1 MSFSSPWL
9 LLLFLLLPLILWLG
23 LPSRVATRLRD
34 IISLVLR
41 VIIFASLV
49 LSLAGL
55 QTVRA
60 ADNLAVTFL
69 IDVSDS
75 MPKESKVFAV
85 QWVGQALQTMGNED
99 KAAVVLF
106 GGEAL
111 VERVMS
117 TGKRLDQFSSV
128 PTTIATDLG
137 GAIRLAL
144 ALFPAQAA
152 KRIVILSDGKE
163 TTGDAAEAARL
174 AAAAGVEIVSVPITI
189 DENRQIKISIDQPQA
204 VLFNETLITSV
215 NVPSA
220 LRQNETFN
228 IAIAVDSPSAQ
239 TAGVRVFA
247 GSQLAYEGKLELQKG
262 LHNYT
267 IALKAGSTGFVSY
280 RVQITPEV
288 NKDTFFQNN
297 EASSFSLVKG
307 PPRVLVIT
315 AQNKEGTDD
324 GVQLVA
330 ALKSANIDLDRAS
343 PAALPSE
350 MTALAQYASVVLVN
364 VPARDLSNR
373 QQQALERYVRDLG
386 GGLVVIG
393 GPQSYGV
400 GGYFRTPL
408 ETVLPVEMQLKD
420 KKRKSRVTMI
430 FIIDHSGSMSE
441 SSGGVQKIELAKEA
455 GIRAVELLSPF
466 DKVGVIQF
474 DDTASWVVP
483 ITTLDDPA
491 SIINRI
497 ASIRSSGGTDIM
509 SGVKAMASEL
519 PKDDSNLKH
528 VILLTDGQANPTGIP
543 DLVKQLYEQ
552 NGITMSTVAVGK
564 DADQKLLQQ
573 LAQAG
578 AGRYHFAQDPSTI
591 PEIFAEETTLATRS
605 YIIEETFF
613 PDRVAPSPILQG
625 INSVPQLLG
634 YVGTSPKQTAHTIL
648 VSHLADGTQDP
659 ILASWQYGLG
669 RAVAWTS
676 DATGRWAKSWVTW
689 DGYPTL
695 FAQMVRYTISEG
707 AGSDITA
714 NVTLK
719 GNTASL
725 AVDAFDR
732 DGNFIN
738 NLTLQANVVAPDGTT
753 QVITMTQ
760 SAPGRYE
767 AEFKPTTQGAYLIR
781 VGANGGAE
789 VSSLGQTTGWVLPYS
804 PEYKSF
810 GVNAQLLFDL
820 GRISG
825 ACKPNA
831 SNIVNITDCLV
842 TNPNVAFNH
851 NLAARNLASPLWQNL
866 LLLAAFLLPFDIAA
880 RRLAVSRR
888 DFQQAGLRAANFIRN
903 IGKPRQHESTESMS
917 RLKLAKQRAVAE
929 GLGVR
934 EKSESITPPESAATP
949 PIQIQPSTAVEPTLL
964 KPEPVSAESPKPE
977 PAPQPTAQS
986 ETTST
991 ASALL
996 AKKRQKK

>member
-1 MSFSSPWL
+1 
-9 LLLFLLLPLILWLG
+9 
-23 LPSRVATRLRD
+23 
-34 IISLVLR
+34 
-41 VIIFASLV
+41 
-49 LSLAGL
+49 
-55 QTVRA
+55 
-60 ADNLAVTFL
+60 
-69 IDVSDS
+69 
-75 MPKESKVFAV
+75 
-85 QWVGQALQTMGNED
+85 
-99 KAAVVLF
+99 
-106 GGEAL
+106 
-111 VERVMS
+111 
-117 TGKRLDQFSSV
+117 
-128 PTTIATDLG
+128 
-137 GAIRLAL
+137 
-144 ALFPAQAA
+144 
-152 KRIVILSDGKE
+152 
-163 TTGDAAEAARL
+163 
-174 AAAAGVEIVSVPITI
+174 
-189 DENRQIKISIDQPQA
+189 
-204 VLFNETLITSV
+204 
-215 NVPSA
+215 
-220 LRQNETFN
+220 
-228 IAIAVDSPSAQ
+228 
-239 TAGVRVFA
+239 
-247 GSQLAYEGKLELQKG
+247 
-262 LHNYT
+262 
-267 IALKAGSTGFVSY
+267 
-280 RVQITPEV
+280 
-288 NKDTFFQNN
+288 
-297 EASSFSLVKG
+297 
-307 PPRVLVIT
+307 
-315 AQNKEGTDD
+315 
-324 GVQLVA
+324 
-330 ALKSANIDLDRAS
+330 
-343 PAALPSE
+343 
-350 MTALAQYASVVLVN
+350 
-364 VPARDLSNR
+364 
-373 QQQALERYVRDLG
+373 
-386 GGLVVIG
+386 
-393 GPQSYGV
+393 
-400 GGYFRTPL
+400 
-408 ETVLPVEMQLKD
+408 
-420 KKRKSRVTMI
+420 
-430 FIIDHSGSMSE
+430 
-441 SSGGVQKIELAKEA
+441 
-455 GIRAVELLSPF
+455 
-466 DKVGVIQF
+466 
-474 DDTASWVVP
+474 
-483 ITTLDDPA
+483 
-491 SIINRI
+491 
-497 ASIRSSGGTDIM
+497 
-509 SGVKAMASEL
+509 
-519 PKDDSNLKH
+519 
-528 VILLTDGQANPTGIP
+528 
-543 DLVKQLYEQ
+543 
-552 NGITMSTVAVGK
+552 
-564 DADQKLLQQ
+564 
-573 LAQAG
+573 
-578 AGRYHFAQDPSTI
+578 
-591 PEIFAEETTLATRS
+591 
-605 YIIEETFF
+605 
-613 PDRVAPSPILQG
+613 
-625 INSVPQLLG
+625 
-634 YVGTSPKQTAHTIL
+634 
-648 VSHLADGTQDP
+648 
-659 ILASWQYGLG
+659 LG

-732 DGNFIN
+732 DGDFIN

>member
-1 MSFSSPWL
+1 M
-9 LLLFLLLPLILWLG
+9 
-23 LPSRVATRLRD
+23 
-34 IISLVLR
+34 
-41 VIIFASLV
+41 
-49 LSLAGL
+49 
-55 QTVRA
+55 
-60 ADNLAVTFL
+60 
-69 IDVSDS
+69 
-75 MPKESKVFAV
+75 
-85 QWVGQALQTMGNED
+85 
-99 KAAVVLF
+99 
-106 GGEAL
+106 
-111 VERVMS
+111 
-117 TGKRLDQFSSV
+117 
-128 PTTIATDLG
+128 
-137 GAIRLAL
+137 
-144 ALFPAQAA
+144 
-152 KRIVILSDGKE
+152 
-163 TTGDAAEAARL
+163 
-174 AAAAGVEIVSVPITI
+174 
-189 DENRQIKISIDQPQA
+189 
-204 VLFNETLITSV
+204 
-215 NVPSA
+215 PSA
-220 LRQNETFN
+220 LRQNESFN
-228 IAIAVDSPSAQ
+228 INIAVDSPSAQ
-239 TAGVRVFA
+239 AAGVRVFA

-267 IALKAGSTGFVSY
+267 ISLKAGSTGFVSY

-297 EASSFSLVKG
+297 EAASFSLVKG

-315 AQNKEGTDD
+315 AQNKEGTDE

-350 MTALAQYASVVLVN
+350 MSALAQYASVVLVN

-441 SSGGVQKIELAKEA
+441 SSGGVQKIKLAKEA
-455 GIRAVELLSPF
+455 AIRAIELLSPF

-509 SGVKAMASEL
+509 SGVRAMASEL

-528 VILLTDGQANPTGIP
+528 VILLTDGQANPSGIP
-543 DLVKQLYEQ
+543 ELVKQLYEQ
-552 NGITMSTVAVGK
+552 NGITMSTVA
-564 DADQKLLQQ
+564 
-573 LAQAG
+573 LARCRPKIVAAIG
-578 AGRYHFAQDPSTI
+578 ASGNGRYHFAKDPSTI

-625 INSVPQLLG
+625 IDSVPQLLG

-753 QVITMTQ
+753 QTITMTQ

-767 AEFKPTTQGAYLIR
+767 GEFKPTTQGAYLIR

-820 GRISG
+820 GRITG
-825 ACKPNA
+825 ACKPDA
-831 SNIVNITDCLV
+831 SNIVNVTDCLV

-866 LLLAAFLLPFDIAA
+866 LLLAVILLPFDIAA

-888 DFQQAGLRAANFIRN
+888 DFQQAGLRVMNFVRN
-903 IGKPRQHESTESMS
+903 IGKPRQHESLESMT
-917 RLKLAKQRAVAE
+917 RLKLAKQRVQITPS
-929 GLGVR
+929 
-934 EKSESITPPESAATP
+934 SESLPVESATTRLP
-949 PIQIQPSTAVEPTLL
+949 QPQPSPAVEPTRS
-964 KPEPVSAESPKPE
+964 KPEPVPVESPIPE
-977 PAPQPTAQS
+977 PAPQPTPQG
-986 ETTST
+986 EVTST